1 MSNQSYFILG
11 TDTDCGKTYVTC
23 QLVDYFKQNN
33 QRVLAIKPISSG
45 GIEDVESLNRH
56 NEKKPDESLFWRFKN
71 PISPHLASAEEGVT
85 LSVSAIASVC
95 QKFQT
100 NESDNDLLPSPACGR
115 RVGDEGERGTGI
127 LLIEGAG
134 GLMVPLNEHETWVE
148 FLLQTKIPVILV
160 VGMRLGC
167 LNHALLT
174 QAVLNMHGIQCE
186 GWIANCIDPE
196 MQALSENIA
205 TLARLLTFRHLAT
218 LPYNGRISKSRFSFT
233 INR

>member
-1 MSNQSYFILG
+1 MYKQSYFILG

-23 QLVDYFKQNN
+23 QLIDYFRQKN
-33 QRVLAIKPISSG
+33 QKVLGIKPIASG
-45 GIEDVESLNRH
+45 GIEDVENLNRH
-56 NEKKPDESLFWRFKN
+56 NEKKPDDSLFWRFKS

-95 QKFQT
+95 QKFQSLSLL
-100 NESDNDLLPSPACGR
+100 ESGKE
-115 RVGDEGERGTGI
+115 DEGGEDTGI

-134 GLMVPLNEHETWVE
+134 GLMVPLNAEETWVD
-148 FLLQTKIPVILV
+148 FLLYTKIPVIFV

-174 QAVLNMHGIQCE
+174 QAVLDKHGIKCS
-186 GWIANCIDPE
+186 GWIANCIDPK
-196 MQALSENIA
+196 MQALPENIA
-205 TLARLLTFRHLAT
+205 TLVRLLTFPHLAT

-233 INR
+233 INM